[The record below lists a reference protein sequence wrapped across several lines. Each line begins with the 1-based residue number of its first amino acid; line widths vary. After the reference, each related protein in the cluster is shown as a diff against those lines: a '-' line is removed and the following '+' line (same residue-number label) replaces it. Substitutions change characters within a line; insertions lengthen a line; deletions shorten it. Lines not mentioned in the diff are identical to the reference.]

1 MQEVYSVP
9 QQLSQ
14 RDTALDVIRSVAIV
28 MVVATHAT
36 SSALYLPVGSLDWWG
51 ALFWGSLVRPSV
63 PLFFMCSGA
72 LMLNRDI
79 PLKRLYGH
87 NLVRIVTAMLGWAF
101 VYQLYYLLP
110 GGFTLA
116 QLWDAVKHVL
126 VLDHEFHFYYLHIL
140 ILVYVFVPVVRVFTR
155 GASKREHEYLLAVW
169 FATGILFPLL
179 KYVWPFSLV
188 GSLSHWW
195 LMPMA
200 YSAIGYCVLG
210 HYLSVYGRALRRS
223 WYVLALTLGFA
234 FVFFGSAWSSLK
246 SGALSTLF
254 MEGMSPG
261 PMLMAAGIYGLISGV
276 GQWPAR
282 VRRTAGYLAKAAF
295 CIYLVHVIF
304 LYLLRAVGITAA
316 AWFPLLSIPAITVLI
331 ILFSLLVYEVLR
343 RIPVV
348 RKYLI

>member
-1 MQEVYSVP
+1 MS
-9 QQLSQ
+9 QQLSS
-14 RDTALDVIRSVAIV
+14 RDAALDVIRSVAIV
-28 MVVATHAT
+28 MVVMTHVT
-36 SSALYLPVGSLDWWG
+36 SSALYLPVGSLDWWE
-51 ALFWGSLVRPSV
+51 ALFWGCLVRSSV

-87 NLVRIVTAMLGWAF
+87 NLLRIVIAMLGWAF

-116 QLWDAVKHVL
+116 ELWDAVKHVL

-155 GASKREHEYLLAVW
+155 GATKREHEYLLAVW
-169 FATGILFPLL
+169 FVTGILFPVL

-210 HYLSVYGRALRRS
+210 HYLCTYGRALRRR
-223 WYVLALTLGFA
+223 WYVLALALGFLI
-234 FVFFGSAWSSLK
+234 VFFGSAWSSLK
-246 SGALSTLF
+246 SGALSTVF

-261 PMLMAAGIYGLISGV
+261 PMLMSAGIYGLFSCV
-276 GQWPAR
+276 RQWSVR
-282 VRRTAGYLAKAAF
+282 VKRTAGYLAKAAF

-304 LYLLRAVGITAA
+304 LYLLQAVGITAA
-316 AWFPLLSIPAITVLI
+316 AWCPLLSIPAITVLI
-331 ILFSLLVYEVLR
+331 ILLSLLVYEVLR
-343 RIPVV
+343 RIPVA